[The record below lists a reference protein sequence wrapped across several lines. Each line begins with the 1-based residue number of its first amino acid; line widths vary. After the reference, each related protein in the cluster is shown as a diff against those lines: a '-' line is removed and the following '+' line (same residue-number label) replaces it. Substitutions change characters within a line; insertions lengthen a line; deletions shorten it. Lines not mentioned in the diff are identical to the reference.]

1 MPERGDNRVTICA
14 GGRGRRCSASSG
26 AVGALGDLR
35 ILDFSRI
42 LAGPFATMMLA
53 DLGADVV
60 KVERPETGDDTR
72 AWGPPYDDRG
82 NATYFQAV
90 NRNKRSL
97 VLDLTVPVD
106 LERARR
112 LARETD
118 VLVA

>member
-1 MPERGDNRVTICA
+1 MP
-14 GGRGRRCSASSG
+14 SAL
-26 AVGALGDLR
+26 ADLK
-35 ILDFSRI
+35 ILDFSRV

-53 DLGADVV
+53 DLGASVTKIEPPNGD
-60 KVERPETGDDTR
+60 ETR
-72 AWGPPYDDRG
+72 QWGPPYDELGD
-82 NATYFQAV
+82 ATYFQAV